1 MEQLLQILVFKTTVK
16 TPQDREILAPLLAT
30 LEQINRWTVDCE
42 DCDCV
47 LRVEADGVSPQKII
61 ELVQQAGF
69 ECVELVD

>member
-16 TPQDREILAPLLAT
+16 TPQDRATLAPFMDT

-47 LRVEADGVSPQKII
+47 LRVEADGVSPREII

-69 ECVELVD
+69 ECFELGD

>member
-16 TPQDREILAPLLAT
+16 TPHDREILAPFLAT

-47 LRVEADGVSPQKII
+47 LRIEADGVSPWKII
-61 ELVQQAGF
+61 ELVQRAGF
-69 ECVELVD
+69 ECVELSD